1 METLTET
8 KATNTTSLFDQ
19 ISQAEHE
26 QVIYCHDPYT
36 GLRAIIGL
44 HDTTLGPGLGGC
56 RMYDYASDHD
66 ALVDVL
72 RLSRGM
78 TYKAAIT
85 GLNLG
90 GGKSVILADP
100 RKQKSEGL
108 FRSFGRYIE
117 SLKGRYI
124 TAEDVGTTTRDM
136 EYINMETSHVTG
148 LPQAYGG
155 NGDPSPVTAYG
166 VYLAMKAAANMAYG
180 NDSLSGKRILVEGA
194 GKVGTELF
202 RYLFKEGAELMVT
215 DLNDDNRNFAVKEF
229 NAQAVDLDALP
240 DTPMEIY
247 APCALGATLNDD
259 TIPRLKT
266 DIIAGAANN
275 QLFDEEKHSTMLE
288 ERNIL
293 YTPDYMI
300 NSGGLTSVY
309 SEWKGLAKD
318 SAFQLTE
325 GIYETTRNLIK
336 RAKAEKVTT
345 KQAAD
350 QMAEE
355 RIKTIGQLQKKG

>member
-1 METLTET
+1 METLTQDQV
-8 KATNTTSLFDQ
+8 TTTPSIFDQ
-19 ISQAEHE
+19 ISEYEHE

-56 RMYDYASDHD
+56 RVYNYANDHD

-100 RKQKSEGL
+100 KKHKSEGL

-117 SLKGRYI
+117 RLKGRYI

-136 EYINMETSHVTG
+136 EFINMETNNVTG
-148 LPQAYGG
+148 LPEAYGG
-155 NGDPSPVTAYG
+155 NGDPSPVTGYG
-166 VYLAMKAAANMAYG
+166 VYLAIKAAAGMAYG
-180 NDSLSGKRILVEGA
+180 SDSISGKRVLVEGA
-194 GKVGTELF
+194 GKVGTHLLE
-202 RYLFKEGAELMVT
+202 YLYKEGAELMVT
-215 DLNDDNRNFAVKEF
+215 DLNDHNRKYAVEQYG
-229 NAQAVDLDALP
+229 AQPVELEALP
-240 DTPMEIY
+240 DTDMDIY
-247 APCALGATLNDD
+247 APCALGATLNDN
-259 TIPRLKT
+259 TIPRLKA

-275 QLFDEEKHSTMLE
+275 QLADEEKHSTMLE

-309 SEWKGLAKD
+309 SEWKGFDKR

-325 GIYETTRNLIK
+325 GIYNTTRNLII
-336 RAKAEKVTT
+336 RAREEKVTT

-350 QMAEE
+350 RMAEE
-355 RIKTIGQLQKKG
+355 RIQTIGNIQKR

>member
-1 METLTET
+1 METLTQDEV
-8 KATNTTSLFDQ
+8 KAPPGLFDQ
-19 ISQAEHE
+19 ISEYEHE
-26 QVIYCHDPYT
+26 QVIFCHDPDT

-56 RMYDYASDHD
+56 RLYNYANDQD

-100 RKQKSEGL
+100 KKHKSEGL

-117 SLKGRYI
+117 RLKGRYI
-124 TAEDVGTTTRDM
+124 TAEDIGTTTRDM
-136 EYINMETSHVTG
+136 EFINMETDNVTG
-148 LPQAYGG
+148 LPEAYGG
-155 NGDPSPVTAYG
+155 NGDPSPVTGYG
-166 VYLAMKAAANMAYG
+166 VYLAIKAAAGMAYG
-180 NDSLSGKRILVEGA
+180 SDSITGKRILVEGA
-194 GKVGTELF
+194 GKVGTHLLE
-202 RYLFKEGAELMVT
+202 YLYSEGAVLLVT
-215 DLNDDNRNFAVKEF
+215 DLNDQNRKY
-229 NAQAVDLDALP
+229 AVDQYGAEPVDLEALP
-240 DTPMEIY
+240 DTDMDIY
-247 APCALGATLNDD
+247 APCALGATLNDN
-259 TIPRLKT
+259 TIPRLKA

-275 QLFDEEKHSTMLE
+275 QLADEEKHSTMLE

-309 SEWKGLAKD
+309 SEWKGFDKR

-325 GIYETTRNLIK
+325 SIYKTTRDLIS
-336 RAKAEKVTT
+336 RAKEEKVTT

-350 QMAEE
+350 RMAEE
-355 RIKTIGQLQKKG
+355 RIQTIGNLQKR